1 MEWAQDLGFVSE
13 LMSSIRSAQTT
24 KSSAT
29 TVSAQDL
36 AFGWEPWTAPALEEL
51 LPQLSLEE
59 QQRVH
64 NHLRDHKELRP
75 SEHSEGY
82 PRHTTSE
89 TVHGLVKTHP

>member
-24 KSSAT
+24 KS
-29 TVSAQDL
+29 SAQDL

-59 QQRVH
+59 QRRMH
-64 NHLRDHKELRP
+64 NHPKGTHATPPLKLSMHL
-75 SEHSEGY
+75 S
-82 PRHTTSE
+82 RHTPKIVSA
-89 TVHGLVKTHP
+89 HQNILCRKS